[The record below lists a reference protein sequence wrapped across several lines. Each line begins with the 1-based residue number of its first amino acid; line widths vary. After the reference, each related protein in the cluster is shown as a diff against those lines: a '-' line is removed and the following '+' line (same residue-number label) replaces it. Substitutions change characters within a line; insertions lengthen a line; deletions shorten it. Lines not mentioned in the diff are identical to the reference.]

1 MRPASLFALVFLA
14 LLQAS
19 TVHAADGTTSD
30 EHEAAALEVLSL
42 IGIDEGVQPMMAR
55 MRDTTVA
62 QIAALDVAEGEEQIA
77 APYLDR
83 IAGIIEDTL
92 SWERLR
98 ADFVAAYTEKFSEDE
113 LRTLATFFRSPVG
126 AKYLANVTELNRL
139 AMEIVRAK
147 ALAAAPEIRV
157 ITEELQAALPADP
170 AT

>member
-1 MRPASLFALVFLA
+1 MRLALVLAIVSLA
-14 LLQAS
+14 LTPIGAA
-19 TVHAADGTTSD
+19 HAADAD
-30 EHEAAALEVLSL
+30 HEAAALEVLSL

-62 QIAALDVAEGEEQIA
+62 QIAALDVAEGEEAIA

-83 IAGIIEDTL
+83 IAGVIEDTL
-92 SWERLR
+92 SWDRLR
-98 ADFVAAYTEKFSEDE
+98 TDFVVAYTDKFSEEE

-157 ITEELQAALPADP
+157 ITEELQAALPSDP
-170 AT
+170 ET

>member
-1 MRPASLFALVFLA
+1 MRLALVFAIAALA
-14 LLQAS
+14 LLPTRA
-19 TVHAADGTTSD
+19 VYAADAD
-30 EHEAAALEVLSL
+30 HEAAALEVLSL
-42 IGIDEGVQPMMAR
+42 IGIDESVQPMMAR

-62 QIAALDVAEGEEQIA
+62 QIAALDVAEGEEEIA

-83 IAGIIEDTL
+83 IAGVIEDTL
-92 SWERLR
+92 SWDRLR
-98 ADFVAAYTEKFSEDE
+98 ADFVAAYTDKFSEDE

>member
-1 MRPASLFALVFLA
+1 MRLVLVLALVVLA

-19 TVHAADGTTSD
+19 TVRAADAGA

-62 QIAALDVAEGEEQIA
+62 QIAALDVAAGEEEIA
-77 APYLDR
+77 APYLER
-83 IAGIIEDTL
+83 IAATIEDTL
-92 SWERLR
+92 SWDRLR
-98 ADFVAAYTEKFSEDE
+98 GDFVAAYTEKFSAQE

-126 AKYLANVTELNRL
+126 AKYLENVTELNRL
-139 AMEIVRAK
+139 AMEIVREK